1 MCFSSLL
8 AFGKKLETDCGKK
21 MNQEQQS
28 YDGALQY
35 YTTNPV
41 RTSEIT
47 QLQNFQEYDT
57 LYRYHQQPTYY
68 AYTPNAICTATPV
81 VQQTS
86 LYNEFTTPEFIVQQL
101 PPPPRST
108 EEFRPANNNPPQI
121 ILNQVPPQP
130 REIVKQEKKEQF
142 DVKDDASSSGLTDHS
157 DVNDSLETTPTKK
170 GGNNGQ
176 PTKRLDR
183 RKAAT
188 MRERRRL
195 RKVNE
200 AFEVVKQRTC
210 SNPNQRLPKVE
221 ILRNAIE
228 YIDKLERTLGDLGK
242 PTDIMTARNG
252 VNINM
257 NGEYL
262 QVSGPPFYKTRPP
275 YIDAEMEDENG
286 GYFRQ
291 SAVFRQ
297 PQQDFNSIP
306 SAPAPQPRKYR
317 RNNTGAPRA
326 PRTPAASSVVVTSA
340 SSVDHISMDSQQHHE
355 MPVSTMPETTIVSSS
370 SPPII
375 MENVKNE

>member
-1 MCFSSLL
+1 
-8 AFGKKLETDCGKK
+8 

-28 YDGALQY
+28 DYALQY
-35 YTTNPV
+35 YTPAAIPV

-47 QLQNFQEYDT
+47 QLQNFQEYD
-57 LYRYHQQPTYY
+57 YRFHQPTYY

-108 EEFRPANNNPPQI
+108 EEFRSANNNPPQI
-121 ILNQVPPQP
+121 ILNQAPPQP

-142 DVKDDASSSGLTDHS
+142 DVKDGIDASSSGLTDHS

-326 PRTPAASSVVVTSA
+326 PRTRKNQSSAAAAAAAAASVVVTSA
-340 SSVDHISMDSQQHHE
+340 SSVDHISLDSQQQQHHE

-370 SPPII
+370 SPLTI

>member
-1 MCFSSLL
+1 
-8 AFGKKLETDCGKK
+8 
-21 MNQEQQS
+21 MNQEQQQQT
-28 YDGALQY
+28 YDPLQY
-35 YTTNPV
+35 YTPATTVQV
-41 RTSEIT
+41 RTSDIT
-47 QLQNFQEYDT
+47 QLQNFQDYDSI
-57 LYRYHQQPTYY
+57 YRYQPTAYY
-68 AYTPNAICTATPV
+68 AYAPNALCTAAPV
-81 VQQTS
+81 VQQTT
-86 LYNEFTTPEFIVQQL
+86 LYNEFATPEFIVQQI
-101 PPPPRST
+101 PPPRST
-108 EEFRPANNNPPQI
+108 EEFRTTNNNNNNNPPSQI
-121 ILNQVPPQP
+121 ILNQQQQVPARQ
-130 REIVKQEKKEQF
+130 EIVKQEKKDQF
-142 DVKDDASSSGLTDHS
+142 DVKDDASSSGITDHS
-157 DVNDSLETTPTKK
+157 DINDSLENTPTKK

-252 VNINM
+252 VINM

-275 YIDAEMEDENG
+275 YIDAEMDDDNG

-291 SAVFRQ
+291 AAVFRQ
-297 PQQDFNSIP
+297 PQVSQQQDFNTIP
-306 SAPAPQPRKYR
+306 AAPAPQPRKYR
-317 RNNTGAPRA
+317 RNNTGTRA
-326 PRTPAASSVVVTSA
+326 PRTRKNQSAAAAANAASIAVTTA
-340 SSVDHISMDSQQHHE
+340 SSTDLIQIESHQIQE
-355 MPVSTMPETTIVSSS
+355 MPVSTMSDTIVSSS
-370 SPPII
+370 GPIV
-375 MENVKNE
+375 MENIKNE